1 MKQII
6 EPYLRVYN
14 KSDEIKD
21 KLIEV
26 FKSEIPEVK
35 SLRLI
40 HDNKFKY
47 KVIKKKFTFRTNL
60 IKEISKQIK
69 ELQKKG
75 DFYLISKIIHRHRTE
90 KWELFLKELQEL
102 RVKNNVK
109 EYFLRLRFYTY
120 INKNTDVLKNLKII
134 KNGNEIITLDK
145 EEINNEIIKKYK
157 DLLGDNGY
165 KEIYYNFNGKVITIT
180 KDDIKYAHEN
190 VVRNKAVSWDLIPGI
205 SLKNS
210 IKPEYYDIIKDIL
223 NRYLIPGVI
232 PEEITTSRLFCLN
245 KKANEP
251 GDVNNLRPIAISSTI
266 IKMIESAILTR
277 LLDEINTKK
286 LINKKQIGFI
296 KGCGTELNL
305 LRLRQ
310 RVYDIKKLNILNIY
324 YL

>member
-1 MKQII
+1 M
-6 EPYLRVYN
+6 
-14 KSDEIKD
+14 
-21 KLIEV
+21 
-26 FKSEIPEVK
+26 
-35 SLRLI
+35 
-40 HDNKFKY
+40 
-47 KVIKKKFTFRTNL
+47 
-60 IKEISKQIK
+60 
-69 ELQKKG
+69 
-75 DFYLISKIIHRHRTE
+75 
-90 KWELFLKELQEL
+90 
-102 RVKNNVK
+102 
-109 EYFLRLRFYTY
+109 
-120 INKNTDVLKNLKII
+120 KII

-165 KEIYYNFNGKVITIT
+165 KEIYYNFNDKVITIT

-190 VVRNKAVSWDLIPGI
+190 VVKNKAVSWDLIPGI

-310 RVYDIKKLNILNIY
+310 RVYDIKKVKTKFTK
-324 YL
+324 YLLFIDLKNAYDKVDHKRLFLKLSQMGISEELKL